1 MDCSAKNSQ
10 IKKLT
15 IGQNMRLQPR
25 GKEVF
30 SICPLVVDQIVNGA
44 PVVRP
49 CKSFMAVLFAGW
61 NGHLDHQEVFVATM

>member
-1 MDCSAKNSQ
+1 
-10 IKKLT
+10 
-15 IGQNMRLQPR
+15 MRLQPR

-61 NGHLDHQEVFVATM
+61 NGHLDHQEVSVATM